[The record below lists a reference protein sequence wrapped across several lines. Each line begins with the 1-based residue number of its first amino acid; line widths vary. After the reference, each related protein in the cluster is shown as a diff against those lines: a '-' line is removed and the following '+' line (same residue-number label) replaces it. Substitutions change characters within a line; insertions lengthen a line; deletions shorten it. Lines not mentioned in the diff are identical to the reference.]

1 MIESENEQLLRR
13 IDAAE
18 NNLRNL
24 RELVGPLVRR
34 SWRAKFQPKLWQFVQ
49 YEPREVKEVS
59 AAFVESPLPLH
70 APRIGIV
77 TPSCDYAAFLGDSI
91 MSVVNNPIRTSP
103 MWCRTTT
110 QSMTP
115 PNSSR
120 TSGIGHRS

>member
-70 APRIGIV
+70 AQRIGIV
-77 TPSCDYAAFLGDSI
+77 TPSCNYAAFLGDTI
-91 MSVVNNPIRTSP
+91 MSVVNQSYPNALLCGAGQQLNRWHRRTP
-103 MWCRTTT
+103 H
-110 QSMTP
+110 
-115 PNSSR
+115 
-120 TSGIGHRS
+120 GHRV